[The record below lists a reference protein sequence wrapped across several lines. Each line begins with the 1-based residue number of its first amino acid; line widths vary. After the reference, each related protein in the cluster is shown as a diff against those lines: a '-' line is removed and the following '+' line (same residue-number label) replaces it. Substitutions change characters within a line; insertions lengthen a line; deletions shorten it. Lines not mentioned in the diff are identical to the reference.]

1 MFRFFINHFLRVL
14 YTCIIVEKII
24 CVDINQYRLWVVPSI
39 SLRMI
44 DDVCEIEYAAE
55 CESNSYYSNH
65 SHMTA
70 LSHCNHGNRWM

>member
-14 YTCIIVEKII
+14 HELSKKII
-24 CVDINQYRLWVVPSI
+24 CVDIRLWVVPSI